1 MGNTG
6 AGRYF
11 HLQFLVRKGGLHHIQ
26 SLFLLVSIQDLF
38 LQGGKTLFFHFLY
51 EVAVDMV
58 HKVTKIGNHGFCAVV
73 LAQVLHA
80 HIHTAVEIL
89 MEILVIPGR
98 AVHNG
103 GIFVHNDTAIKDLGI
118 IDQDGT
124 SRLVHTGEIIDIL
137 QPQLL
142 YRMTVVITVE
152 AVIREGR
159 HPIGF
164 LQLQQPSLGRT
175 AVHIDGEIAPLF
187 IHIHGKVCSFF
198 VQAACPV
205 GKATTDALFFH
216 EVHKRDA
223 LAIRLKQVGPKLV
236 HLCPALFLCK
246 EGKQLTI
253 CRNKLSTGNHMLSPF
268 YPMWNLSSSF
278 RSRRSM
284 ALSKRSLAV
293 FSSLGVWAS
302 EPI

>member
-1 MGNTG
+1 
-6 AGRYF
+6 
-11 HLQFLVRKGGLHHIQ
+11 
-26 SLFLLVSIQDLF
+26 
-38 LQGGKTLFFHFLY
+38 
-51 EVAVDMV
+51 
-58 HKVTKIGNHGFCAVV
+58 
-73 LAQVLHA
+73 
-80 HIHTAVEIL
+80 
-89 MEILVIPGR
+89 MEILVISGG

-124 SRLVHTGEIIDIL
+124 SGLIHTGEVIDVL

-142 YRMTVVITVE
+142 HSVTVVVTMQ

-187 IHIHGKVCSFF
+187 IHIHRKICRFL

-205 GKATTDALFFH
+205 GKAATNALFFH
-216 EVHKRDA
+216 EVHKGNA
-223 LAIRLKQVGPKLV
+223 LAVRLKKVCPELI

-246 EGKQLTI
+246 EGKQLTV
-253 CRNKLSTGNHMLSPF
+253 CRNKLSAGNHNASPF

-278 RSRRSM
+278 RSKRSM